1 MFYPVEL
8 TKVAEDSYD
17 RFHAKAQVYEDG
29 GRPAHPAVN
38 RFIAVQNA
46 IENVLP
52 LDPCRPER
60 ALAGV
65 LSYIYVLRLGS
76 VTITYTVNEGKPA
89 VIVQTISRAVR
100 NDSMRNWLC
109 TGIESGE
116 LVPVLESLG
125 IQPYLARMEVNGL
138 H

>member
-8 TKVAEDSYD
+8 TKVAEDAYD
-17 RFHAKAQVYEDG
+17 RFHAKAQHYEDIG
-29 GRPAHPAVN
+29 KPDHPAVL
-38 RFIAVQNA
+38 RFNAVQNA
-46 IENVLP
+46 IEDVLP
-52 LDPCRPER
+52 FDPCRPER

-65 LSYIYVLRLGS
+65 MSYIYVLRRRS
-76 VTITYTVNEGKPA
+76 ITIIYTVNEGKPA
-89 VIVQTISRAVR
+89 VIVQTISRPVR

-116 LVPVLESLG
+116 LMPVLETLG